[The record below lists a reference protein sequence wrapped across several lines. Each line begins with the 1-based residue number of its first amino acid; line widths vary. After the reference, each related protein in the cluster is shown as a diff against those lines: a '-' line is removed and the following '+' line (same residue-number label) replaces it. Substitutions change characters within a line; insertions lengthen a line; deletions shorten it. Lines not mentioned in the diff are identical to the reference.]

1 MARRGGLVSD
11 PVRQRC
17 DPRRQVTCSR
27 LVSSHSVLAA
37 LVIGVID
44 AARAI
49 GLDSDAILEEAG
61 IDPVLLSDPDARV
74 PLELDIR
81 LWQILSRRPIG
92 LQLGERLGL
101 SGMGVVGYA
110 MSHGRTVGEA
120 LDWLQ
125 RYRAVVHPDV
135 VPRHERRREPA
146 GERVVFSRPA
156 HPAFARLRE
165 PVEAQAAAL
174 VSVMRA
180 LSGRDVRARH
190 VTFPLP
196 RPPDPERHER
206 FFACPVAWAGP
217 LFEVAFDASLL
228 DLQVP
233 RSDPHLFSYLARRA
247 DQLEAQLPSAASHA
261 DHARREVG
269 ELLASGDARLPIVAQ
284 RLGTSERTLHR
295 RLADEGTSF
304 AALVDEARRERATL
318 LLEDRHLS
326 CSEIAFLLGYAETA
340 PFFRAF
346 KRWTGMTPQAWRAAR
361 TA

>member
-1 MARRGGLVSD
+1 M
-11 PVRQRC
+11 
-17 DPRRQVTCSR
+17 T
-27 LVSSHSVLAA
+27 SHSVLAA
-37 LVIGVID
+37 LVIGVVD

-49 GLDSDAILEEAG
+49 GLDTAALLAEAD
-61 IDPVLLSDPDARV
+61 IDPILLSDPDARV
-74 PLELDIR
+74 PLERDIA
-81 LWQILSRRPIG
+81 LWRVLSARPIG
-92 LQLGERLGL
+92 LALGDRLGL

-135 VPRHERRREPA
+135 IPRHERRTEPA

-180 LSGRDVRARH
+180 LSGQDVRARR

-206 FFACPVAWAGP
+206 FFACPVAWAAP
-217 LFEVAFDASLL
+217 LLEVAFDAALL
-228 DLQVP
+228 ALPVP
-233 RSDPHLFSYLARRA
+233 RNDPQLFSYLARRA
-247 DQLEAQLPSAASHA
+247 DQLMAQLPSAASHA
-261 DHARREVG
+261 DHARREIG
-269 ELLASGDARLPIVAQ
+269 ELLATGDARLPIVAQ

-304 AALVDEARRERATL
+304 AALLDEARRDRASL

-326 CSEIAFLLGYAETA
+326 CSEIAFLLGYTETA

-346 KRWTGMTPQAWRAAR
+346 KRWTGQTPQAWRSAR
-361 TA
+361 RS

>member
-1 MARRGGLVSD
+1 M
-11 PVRQRC
+11 
-17 DPRRQVTCSR
+17 T
-27 LVSSHSVLAA
+27 SHSVLSA
-37 LVIGVID
+37 LVLGVVD
-44 AARAI
+44 AARAL
-49 GLDSDAILEEAG
+49 GLDTDAILEEAG
-61 IDPVLLSDPDARV
+61 VDPVLLRDPDARV
-74 PLELDIR
+74 PLEVDVR
-81 LWQILSRRPIG
+81 LWQVLSRRPIG
-92 LQLGERLGL
+92 LELGDRLGL

-135 VPRHERRREPA
+135 IPRHERRAEPA

-165 PVEAQAAAL
+165 PLEAQASAL

-180 LSGRDVRARH
+180 LTGRDVRARR

-196 RPPDPERHER
+196 RPPDPDRHER
-206 FFACPVAWAGP
+206 FFACPVAWAAP
-217 LFEVAFDASLL
+217 LFEVAFDAALL
-228 DLQVP
+228 DLPVP

-247 DQLEAQLPSAASHA
+247 DQLMAQLPSVGSHA
-261 DHARREVG
+261 EHARREIG
-269 ELLASGDARLPIVAQ
+269 DLLATGDARLPIVAQ

-318 LLEDRHLS
+318 LLEDRQLS
-326 CSEIAFLLGYAETA
+326 CSEIAFLLGYTETA

-346 KRWTGMTPQAWRAAR
+346 KRWTGQTPKAWRDAR
-361 TA
+361 TP